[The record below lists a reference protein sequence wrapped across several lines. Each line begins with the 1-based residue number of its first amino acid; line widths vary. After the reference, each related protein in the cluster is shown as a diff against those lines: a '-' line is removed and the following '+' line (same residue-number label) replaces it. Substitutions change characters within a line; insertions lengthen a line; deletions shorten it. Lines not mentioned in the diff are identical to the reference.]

1 MLILSTK
8 SDFLGVTLSVKMY
21 FLPQRNYLERES
33 RARYKN
39 SVDILLPLYNRK
51 IELGEDGEQLAL
63 LHKEKGSTG
72 IY

>member
-1 MLILSTK
+1 MN
-8 SDFLGVTLSVKMY
+8 V
-21 FLPQRNYLERES
+21 LPQRNYLERES